1 MATSMKLRTT
11 TPLEGV
17 RWARAGLTQLLGQPL
32 AHAALFGV
40 MAFGL
45 GLLLTLPW
53 VGPVLALTLLP
64 ALNAGWVHASAR
76 ALQGERLTPLL
87 LFVPLRSPQRNKL
100 LQLGGFHAVA
110 ALLMFALAGLID
122 PEFASQ
128 WSLALGGADADDEIT
143 ARAASAVQ
151 QGLLLR
157 LLLLLPVLLAFW
169 HASVIIHRTGASPAK
184 ALFASA
190 LATLRNLGTFVVY
203 GLTWVGADLLLSA
216 LVGGLLGL
224 LGQTALAVL
233 VVVPS
238 SMLFSAAFFASIHAS
253 VHGCIEFTDLAD

>member
-1 MATSMKLRTT
+1 MATSMKLRTAP
-11 TPLEGV
+11 PLEGV

-45 GLLLTLPW
+45 GLLLSLPW
-53 VGPVLALTLLP
+53 IGPVMALTLLP
-64 ALNAGWVHASAR
+64 ALNAGWVHSSSR

-87 LFVPLRSPQRNKL
+87 LFAPLRSPQRNKL
-100 LQLGGFHAVA
+100 LQLGGLHAAA

-122 PEFASQ
+122 PDFGTQ
-128 WSLALGGADADDEIT
+128 WSLALGSTEADDEIT
-143 ARAASAVQ
+143 ARAVSAVQ

-157 LLLLLPVLLAFW
+157 LLLLLPVLLTFW
-169 HASVIIHRTGASPAK
+169 HAPVIIHRTDASVAK
-184 ALFASA
+184 ALFASG

-203 GLTWVGADLLLSA
+203 GLTWVGADLLLSV

-224 LGQTALAVL
+224 LGQSALAVL

-253 VHGCIEFTDLAD
+253 VHGCIEFTDTPD